1 MIEIKNL
8 TKFYGRNAAVK
19 NLSFTVNDN
28 EILGFLGPN
37 GAGKSTTMNII
48 TGFLPST
55 SGTVAINGL
64 DIAEN
69 PSEAKKLI
77 GYLPEIPPVYL
88 DMKVKEYLKFAA
100 GIKGVK
106 RSERNQQVESAMEK
120 LKIKDVEKRLIR
132 NLSKGYRQRVGFAQ
146 ALLGD
151 PKYLILDEPT
161 VGLDPNQVIEVRN
174 LIKSLKKDHTII
186 LSSHILAEI
195 QAVCER
201 VVIIS
206 HGEIRAVDSIKNLED
221 SLGTST
227 VLIMKIEGDKDA
239 VSECIKKVSGVTGI
253 NDISFEETGIYTYKI
268 EIEKDDVRKN
278 IMTALIKKDFV
289 IDEVKSE
296 KPDLEEVFVK
306 LTAQAPRKKGL
317 KDLLDEMDSNNPY
330 YNDISDSSEKED
342 E

>member
-55 SGTVAINGL
+55 SGTVTINGL
-64 DIAEN
+64 DISEN
-69 PSEAKKLI
+69 PSEAKKMI

-88 DMKVKEYLKFAA
+88 DMKVKEYLKFIA

-106 RSERNQQVESAMEK
+106 RNERNQQVESAMEK

-206 HGEIRAVDSIKNLED
+206 HGEIRAVDSIKNLEN

-227 VLIMKIEGDKDA
+227 VLIMKIEGGKDD
-239 VSECIKKVSGVTGI
+239 VSECIKKVPGVSDI
-253 NDISFEETGIYTYKI
+253 NDITFEEPEIYTYKI
-268 EIEKDDVRKN
+268 EIEKDEVRKN

-306 LTAQAPRKKGL
+306 LTAQAPKKKGL
-317 KDLLDEMDSNNPY
+317 KDLLNEMDSDNPY
-330 YNDISDSSEKED
+330 YSEDFSEKED

>member
-55 SGTVAINGL
+55 SGTVTINGL
-64 DIAEN
+64 DISEN
-69 PSEAKKLI
+69 PSEAKKMI

-88 DMKVKEYLKFAA
+88 DMKVKEYLKFVA

-106 RSERNQQVESAMEK
+106 RNERNQQVESAMEK

-206 HGEIRAVDSIKNLED
+206 HGEIRAVDSIKNLEN

-227 VLIMKIEGDKDA
+227 VLIMKIEGGKDA
-239 VSECIKKVSGVTGI
+239 VSECIKTVPGVSHI
-253 NDISFEETGIYTYKI
+253 NDITFEEPEIYTYKI
-268 EIEKDDVRKN
+268 EIEKDEVRKN

-306 LTAQAPRKKGL
+306 LTAQAPKKKGL
-317 KDLLDEMDSNNPY
+317 KDLLNEMDSDNPY
-330 YNDISDSSEKED
+330 YSEDFSEKED